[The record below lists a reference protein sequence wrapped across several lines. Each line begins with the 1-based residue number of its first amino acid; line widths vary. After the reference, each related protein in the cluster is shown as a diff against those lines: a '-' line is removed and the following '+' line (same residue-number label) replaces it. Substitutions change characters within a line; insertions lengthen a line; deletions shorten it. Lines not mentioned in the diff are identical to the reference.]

1 MRDTV
6 NMRKLGIPTVG
17 LVHDRFEKLARLQ
30 LNQLGEPDLPII
42 YYKQDLPGIETAE
55 EISVKAQDVSEKVQD
70 HIVPKV

>member
-1 MRDTV
+1 
-6 NMRKLGIPTVG
+6 MRKLGIPTVG

-55 EISVKAQDVSEKVQD
+55 EISAKAQDVSEKVQD

>member
-55 EISVKAQDVSEKVQD
+55 EISAKAQDVSEKVQD

>member
-1 MRDTV
+1 
-6 NMRKLGIPTVG
+6 MRKLGIPTVG